1 MKMDRR
7 QFLGGAIAAGAAAT
21 LVGPLMGSAFA
32 QDGQLIRVALA
43 ARGTSSLLPASPK
56 TTGASSWPIY
66 HIYDLLITSPDG
78 TFATRPDEFVPMLAE
93 SWETDDSGLVWT
105 FKLRSGVKFQKDY
118 GELTADDVAFT
129 FGRHI
134 NPDILTLGK
143 STYANIASVEAADPL
158 TVVFT
163 LKKPDPLF
171 GSVISAIGSAILCKA
186 AFEEKGEEGFEF
198 DPIGTGPYQFVSGS
212 PDTPIMLEAFP
223 DYFDGVATVPRIQ
236 VDYIADT
243 TARTLAFASGQA
255 DVIEGVRSPGWVDS
269 IRQRSPNT
277 IFDATKPGSHNYL
290 QLNLNVEPLNKLEV
304 RQAIRYAINNEQ
316 IAATF
321 NGLAAPMTGLLA
333 DGVAGAAHREEL
345 PPELQYVPS
354 VEKAK
359 ELLATAG
366 YPNGFTLDVF
376 MSQREDYSSI
386 MLMIQEQL
394 RAVGITLNMRIVD
407 HNAYHT
413 ESRKDL
419 NTMYLNSISYPPVP
433 TQPFVDQMRSA
444 AEVKSDGSGGQNLSH
459 YGATIPGI
467 DDLLDAAMSQADFDE
482 RAKIVNEMERKVL
495 TDLPNLGII
504 TLSYVAARNPR
515 LDLGYEVKGGLPVW
529 RFNRAKFV

>member
-1 MKMDRR
+1 MRIDRR
-7 QFLGGAIAAGAAAT
+7 QFMAGAAAAGAAAAISTT
-21 LVGPLMGSAFA
+21 LVGPAMA
-32 QDGQLIRVALA
+32 QGQVIRVAFA

-66 HIYDLLITSPDG
+66 HIYDTLVKSPDG
-78 TFATRPDEFVPMLAE
+78 TFAKRPEEFEPMLAE
-93 SWETDDSGLVWT
+93 SWETDDSGLAWT
-105 FKLRSGVKFQKDY
+105 FKLRPGVKFQKDY
-118 GELTADDVAFT
+118 GELSADDVAFA
-129 FGRHI
+129 FSRHL
-134 NPDILTLGK
+134 NPEVLTLGK
-143 STYANIASVEAADPL
+143 STYANIQTVEAVDPL
-158 TVVFT
+158 TVMFI
-163 LKKPDPLF
+163 LKKPDPFL
-171 GSVISAIGSAILCKA
+171 GSVLASVGSGIISKK
-186 AFEEKGEEGFEF
+186 AFEEKGEEAFEF
-198 DPIGTGPYQFVSGS
+198 DPIGTGPYQFGSGS
-212 PDTPIMLEAFP
+212 PDTSIVLEAFA
-223 DYFDGVATVPRIQ
+223 DYYDGVATIPTIQ

-255 DVIEGVRSPGWVDS
+255 DVIEGVRSPGWVES
-269 IRQRSPNT
+269 IRQRSPNS

-290 QLNLNVEPLNKLEV
+290 QLNLNVEPLNNPLV

-316 IAATF
+316 LAATF

-333 DGVAGAAHREEL
+333 DGVAGAADRADL

-354 VEKAK
+354 VDKAK
-359 ELLATAG
+359 ALLAEAG
-366 YPNGFTLDVF
+366 LPDGFTLDVF

-394 RAVGITLNMRIVD
+394 RAAGINVNLRIVD

-419 NTMYLNSISYPPVP
+419 NTVYLNSISYPPVP
-433 TQPFVDQMRSA
+433 TQPFVDQLVSS

-459 YGATIPGI
+459 YGVTIPGI
-467 DDLLDAAMSQADFDE
+467 DELLSAAQDQADFNE
-482 RAKIVNEMERKVL
+482 RAKIVNEMERQVL
-495 TDLPNLGII
+495 TDLPVLGII

-515 LDLGYEVKGGLPVW
+515 LDLGYEVTGGLPVW

>member
-7 QFLGGAIAAGAAAT
+7 QFLGSAAAAGAAAVLSIT
-21 LVGPLMGSAFA
+21 LVGPALA
-32 QDGQLIRVALA
+32 QSQTMRVALA
-43 ARGTSSLLPASPK
+43 ARGTSSLLPASSK

-66 HIYDLLITSPDG
+66 HIYDTLVKSPDG
-78 TFATRPDEFVPMLAE
+78 TFAKRPEEFEPMLAE
-93 SWETDDSGLVWT
+93 SWETDDTGLIWT
-105 FKLRSGVKFQKDY
+105 YKLRAGVKFQKDY
-118 GELTADDVAFT
+118 GELTADDVVFT
-129 FGRHI
+129 FLRHLDP
-134 NPDILTLGK
+134 NTLTLGK
-143 STYANIASVEAADPL
+143 STYANIQSIEAVDPL
-158 TVVFT
+158 TVRFT
-163 LKKPDPLF
+163 LKQPDPLL
-171 GSVISAIGSAILCKA
+171 GSVLSAIGSCVLCKK
-186 AFEEKGEEGFEF
+186 AFEEKGEEAFEF

-212 PDTPIMLEAFP
+212 PDTPIMLEAFA
-223 DYFDGVATVPRIQ
+223 DYYDGAAIIPTIQ

-269 IRQRSPNT
+269 IRQRSPDT

-290 QLNLNVEPLNKLEV
+290 QLNLNVEQLSKLEV

-316 IAATF
+316 LAATF

-333 DGVAGAAHREEL
+333 DGVAGAAHRDDLPEEL
-345 PPELQYVPS
+345 KYVPN
-354 VEKAK
+354 VDKAK
-359 ELLATAG
+359 ELLAAAG
-366 YPNGFTLDVF
+366 YPDGFTLDVF

-394 RAVGITLNMRIVD
+394 RAVGINLNMRIVD

-433 TQPFVDQMRSA
+433 TQPFVDQMKAS
-444 AEVKSDGSGGQNLSH
+444 AEVKSDGKGGQNLSH
-459 YGATIPGI
+459 YGVTIPGI
-467 DDLLDAAMSQADFDE
+467 DDLLSAAMDQADFDE

-515 LDLGYEVKGGLPVW
+515 LDLGYEVTGGLPVW

>member
-7 QFLGGAIAAGAAAT
+7 QFLGSAAAAGAAAVLSTT
-21 LVGPLMGSAFA
+21 LVGPSMA
-32 QDGQLIRVALA
+32 QGQTMRVALA

-66 HIYDLLITSPDG
+66 HIYDTLVKSPDG
-78 TFATRPDEFVPMLAE
+78 TFATRPEEFEPMLAE
-93 SWETDDSGLVWT
+93 SWETDETGLVWT
-105 FKLRSGVKFQKDY
+105 YKLRSGVKFHKDN
-118 GELTADDVAFT
+118 GELTADDVVFSYN
-129 FGRHI
+129 RHLDP
-134 NPDILTLGK
+134 NMLTLGK
-143 STYANIASVEAADPL
+143 STYANIQTVEAVDAL
-158 TVVFT
+158 TVRFI
-163 LKKPDPLF
+163 LKKPDPFL
-171 GSVISAIGSAILCKA
+171 GSVLAGVGSGILCKA
-186 AFEEKGEEGFEF
+186 AFEAKGEEAFEF
-198 DPIGTGPYQFVSGS
+198 DPIGTGPYQFLSGT
-212 PDTPIMLEAFP
+212 PDAPILLEAFS
-223 DYFDGVATVPRIQ
+223 DYFDGVATIPNIQ

-290 QLNLNVEPLNKLEV
+290 QLNLNVEPLNNLLV
-304 RQAIRYAINNEQ
+304 RQAIRYAINGEQ
-316 IAATF
+316 LAASF
-321 NGLAAPMTGLLA
+321 DGLAAPMTGLLA
-333 DGVAGAAHREEL
+333 DGVAGAAVKEDL
-345 PPELQYVPS
+345 PPELQYEPS
-354 VEKAK
+354 IDKAK
-359 ELLATAG
+359 ELLAEAG
-366 YPNGFTLDVF
+366 YPNGFTLPVF

-394 RAVGITLNMRIVD
+394 RAAGIILDMRIVD

-433 TQPFVDQMRSA
+433 TQPFVDQMQSS

-459 YGATIPGI
+459 YGVASPGI
-467 DDLLDAAMSQADFDE
+467 DNLLSMAMDQADFNE
-482 RAKIVNEMERKVL
+482 RAKIVNEMERQVL

-515 LDLGYEVKGGLPVW
+515 LDLGYEVTGGLPVW